1 MLLIAWSFRH
11 FSVFAFYQS
20 EKDNLGVPL
29 MESRNHHHMIKIT
42 RSRYEVSDKIAQL
55 NNNHLLVSIK
65 HFLFFLS

>member
-1 MLLIAWSFRH
+1 MLLIAWL

-29 MESRNHHHMIKIT
+29 MESRNHHHIIKIT

-55 NNNHLLVSIK
+55 NNNHLLVFS
-65 HFLFFLS
+65 LLTECS

>member
-1 MLLIAWSFRH
+1 MLLIAWL

-55 NNNHLLVSIK
+55 NNNHLLVFS
-65 HFLFFLS
+65 LLTECS